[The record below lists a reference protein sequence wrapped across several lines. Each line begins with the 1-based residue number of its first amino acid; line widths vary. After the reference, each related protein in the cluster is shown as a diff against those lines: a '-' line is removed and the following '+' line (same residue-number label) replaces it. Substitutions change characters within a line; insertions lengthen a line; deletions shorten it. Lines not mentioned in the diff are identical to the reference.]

1 MGWGPLLGKATG
13 CLGVGAE
20 LGGGGLSAAGWLSH
34 TPLPMISLLA
44 VPRRHFCFFYFKLL
58 SFVFLA
64 RLIAVVS
71 TVSTCLVCNSSIV
84 APCPPIPAARFA
96 FSLCFI
102 RFVFLVHGCC
112 IW

>member
-1 MGWGPLLGKATG
+1 MGWGSSALMCSFLFF
-13 CLGVGAE
+13 
-20 LGGGGLSAAGWLSH
+20 LS
-34 TPLPMISLLA
+34 
-44 VPRRHFCFFYFKLL
+44 
-58 SFVFLA
+58 

-84 APCPPIPAARFA
+84 ATCLPIPAARFA

-102 RFVFLVHGCC
+102 CFVFLVRSCC